1 MTVPPAF
8 ASRSATFVTQH
19 DLRRA
24 REDALLQLRIGR
36 TAHYYSL
43 VLYLLLFSDG
53 LLVTYGVLPAAT
65 SIGSSALTSLAFLI
79 PVVAGTFLLALFGL
93 LVKWEEY
100 QLWPWERHF
109 TVSLLGVVAAGGLLY
124 LLVARVASFGP
135 SAGTELL
142 PWLYPLAIA
151 GTSLALVG
159 LALTWPEWTN
169 RKLFALG
176 TALAPPVLVAS
187 IYLPATGSHASALT
201 LTLLASGGLFLFSG
215 SLLHFISSGTEAH
228 EQELINTGQS
238 RLFQLSEETRRK
250 TDAVQFREAT
260 VFRREAEVTVSEA
273 AAKRKLQAVEQA
285 EAQIKQL
292 EADLEARGL
301 RLREEVRSSVQKI
314 AEGNQLERELRDKTA
329 ALSIREDETRRW
341 EATHA
346 EREAALSR
354 AEGDLSKRQL
364 ELTSREKELS
374 ARTQATTA
382 TEARQE
388 SRRQELDQRTAD
400 VTRRETDA
408 ANRELEGTTAVVAGT
423 ETERVRDRELADREA
438 RLATLQSS
446 LAEQNALLGR
456 KSRELD
462 ARETETRRSLDAAAT
477 REQQLS
483 SRETQ
488 LAQREGEVARKV
500 RAASD
505 KERQYSEAIQAVEQR
520 ARDGAEKEGELA
532 TRIEDARR
540 TAAILQARESTV
552 RQRTEELA
560 VNRNELDTREK
571 RLEERTHAL
580 DARENELRELQ
591 LENERAASAPAR
603 LTPSGPG
610 FADPPASAPILPPVA
625 TATRSRPPVDP
636 NRSPSGVGRLDE
648 LLAGGLPPKSHLLLI
663 GPPFLGKE
671 LLLYNF
677 LAEGLRRGEPALLL
691 STVRAPA
698 EVSAELAVVLPEFKQ
713 YERIGQVHWI
723 DASNPAATPSI
734 QDGGSGVRA
743 VVKGPLDYTGIL
755 SAVAAA
761 VKRVEGDSSTKGLRL
776 GALTLS
782 ACLAHGEERTA
793 DGFVR
798 NLVGI
803 LKPRKALAM
812 YAIDPATLDGARVE
826 GALSRMDGA
835 IRFREE
841 HSKTQLQIQGLG
853 EVATRE
859 WVEYR
864 ATNRSLTLGSF
875 RLERIR

>member
-43 VLYLLLFSDG
+43 VLYLLLFADG
-53 LLVTYGVLPAAT
+53 LLVTYSVLPAPT
-65 SIGSSALTSLAFLI
+65 SIGSSALSSLAFLI

-109 TVSLLGVVAAGGLLY
+109 TVSVLGVVAAGGLLY
-124 LLVARVASFGP
+124 LLVARIASFGP
-135 SAGTELL
+135 SAGAELL
-142 PWLYPLAIA
+142 PWFYPLAIA

-176 TALAPPVLVAS
+176 TALAPPVLVAA

-228 EQELINTGQS
+228 EQELINTNQS

-250 TDAVQFREAT
+250 TDAVQFREST

-292 EADLEARGL
+292 EADLEARGQ
-301 RLREEVRSSVQKI
+301 RLREEVRTSVQKI
-314 AEGNQLERELRDKTA
+314 AEANQLDRELRDKTA

-354 AEGDLSKRQL
+354 AEGELSKRQL
-364 ELTSREKELS
+364 EVTTREKELS
-374 ARTQATTA
+374 ARTQAATA

-388 SRRQELDQRTAD
+388 SRRQELDKRTAD
-400 VTRRETDA
+400 VNRRETDM
-408 ANRELEGTTAVVAGT
+408 ANRELEGPSASAATGAGSLRAR
-423 ETERVRDRELADREA
+423 ERDFVDREA
-438 RLATLQSS
+438 RLSTLQSS

-456 KSRELD
+456 KSRELE
-462 ARETETRRSLDAAAT
+462 ARETETRRSLEAAAT
-477 REQQLS
+477 REQQIS
-483 SRETQ
+483 SRESQ
-488 LAQREGEVARKV
+488 LAHREEELNRKL
-500 RAASD
+500 RAATD
-505 KERQYSEAIQAVEQR
+505 KERQYSEAIKTVEQR
-520 ARDGAEKEGELA
+520 ARDGEQKEGELA
-532 TRIEDARR
+532 TRLEDARR
-540 TAAILQARESTV
+540 TAAILQARETTI

-560 VNRNELDTREK
+560 ANRGELDTRER
-571 RLEERTHAL
+571 RLQERTRAL
-580 DARENELRELQ
+580 DARESELRVLQ
-591 LENERAASAPAR
+591 METEQGVTAPSRRISGGAGSEAGGA
-603 LTPSGPG
+603 SGPVLE
-610 FADPPASAPILPPVA
+610 PAI
-625 TATRSRPPVDP
+625 ATRSRPPVDP
-636 NRSPSGVGRLDE
+636 NRGPSGVDRLDD
-648 LLAGGLPPKSHLLLI
+648 LLGGGLPPQSHLLLI

-691 STVRAPA
+691 STVRAPT

-723 DASNPAATPSI
+723 DASNPAANPSM

-755 SAVAAA
+755 TAVAAA
-761 VKRVEGDSSTKGLRL
+761 VKRAEGESSAKRLRV

-812 YAIDPATLDGARVE
+812 YAIDPATLDEARVE